1 MLVQPNQD
9 YRAIGNNPY
18 EINSVKE
25 AFASSILW
33 GFPIIAQTGNL
44 YLIELNNFLLQDSQ
58 GIAQTLSKT
67 KQGEFKID
75 TSRSALYLPNTVNF
89 PKNSEYEVIQT
100 YTGQASGNWIRS
112 VVPTPDAITVRVHH
126 SFIELP
132 DGNYK
137 PRIYDPRSGFTRSS
151 YQDYATPVSSS
162 LVKRFINRHRLQKK
176 KS

>member
-1 MLVQPNQD
+1 MGISNHSTN
-9 YRAIGNNPY
+9 GNPL
-18 EINSVKE
+18 S
-25 AFASSILW
+25 
-33 GFPIIAQTGNL
+33 
-44 YLIELNNFLLQDSQ
+44 IELNNFLLQDSQ

-75 TSRSALYLPNTVNF
+75 TSRSALYLPNIFNF

-132 DGNYK
+132 DDNYQ
-137 PRIYDPRSGFTRSS
+137 PIIYDPPSGF
-151 YQDYATPVSSS
+151 
-162 LVKRFINRHRLQKK
+162 
-176 KS
+176 